1 MAFTVATDET
11 KFDSLDN
18 LYSAPV
24 STIGH
29 KIRVTALALFL
40 VVTSIDAQAD
50 DMGKFQV
57 KRIDNSPLIEKV
69 EKGFF
74 SNSFLSD
81 SDITV
86 SINQIGFTVLVR
98 ENPLPWQRKV
108 SARKLQ
114 DSFYENFDDN
124 QDDIDRFLPMFKAM
138 SRELSRL
145 PIEEVFVDVSRKKG
159 MIDFNLSMQEGVFLS
174 VAKTLDEKSDNVMFS
189 IARNHNTL
197 VIDEMPLRGLMKK
210 VVNVVAQLKTLD

>member
-159 MIDFNLSMQEGVFLS
+159 MIDFNLNMQEGVFLS
-174 VAKTLDEKSDNVMFS
+174 VAKTLDETSDNVMFS

>member
-1 MAFTVATDET
+1 
-11 KFDSLDN
+11 
-18 LYSAPV
+18 
-24 STIGH
+24 
-29 KIRVTALALFL
+29 
-40 VVTSIDAQAD
+40 
-50 DMGKFQV
+50 
-57 KRIDNSPLIEKV
+57 
-69 EKGFF
+69 
-74 SNSFLSD
+74 
-81 SDITV
+81 
-86 SINQIGFTVLVR
+86 VLVR

>member
-1 MAFTVATDET
+1 MAFTVITEET

-40 VVTSIDAQAD
+40 VVTSIDAQGDD

-57 KRIDNSPLIEKV
+57 KKIDNSPKIEMV
-69 EKGFF
+69 DNSLFTNPFF
-74 SNSFLSD
+74 SGIPISL
-81 SDITV
+81 
-86 SINQIGFTVLVR
+86 NQTDYTVLVR

-108 SARKLQ
+108 AARKLQ
-114 DSFYENFDDN
+114 DSFYENFDDI
-124 QDDIDRFLPMFKAM
+124 QDDIERFRPVFKAV

-145 PIEEVFVDVSRKKG
+145 PIEEVFVDVSRKKN
-159 MIDFNLSMQEGVFLS
+159 MIDFNLNLQEGVFLS
-174 VAKTLDEKSDNVMFS
+174 VAKTVDETSDNVLFS

-197 VIDEMPLRGLMKK
+197 VIDEMPLRDLMRKIE
-210 VVNVVAQLKTLD
+210 NVVAQLKTLA

>member
-1 MAFTVATDET
+1 MAFTVATEET
-11 KFDSLDN
+11 TFDSLDN

-24 STIGH
+24 STIGN

-50 DMGKFQV
+50 DNGFFQA
-57 KRIDNSPLIEKV
+57 KIIDNSPKIEMV
-69 EKGFF
+69 DNDFF
-74 SNSFLSD
+74 SNSLLSG
-81 SDITV
+81 IPV
-86 SINQIGFTVLVR
+86 SINQVDYTVLFR

-108 SARKLQ
+108 TARKLQ

-124 QDDIDRFLPMFKAM
+124 QDDIDRFLPLFKAM

-145 PIEEVFVDVSRKKG
+145 PVEEVFVDVSRKKG
-159 MIDFNLSMQEGVFLS
+159 MIDFNLNIQEGVFLS
-174 VAKTLDEKSDNVMFS
+174 VAKTVDETSDNVMFS

-197 VIDEMPLRGLMKK
+197 VIDEMPLCDLMKK

>member
-1 MAFTVATDET
+1 
-11 KFDSLDN
+11 LDN

-174 VAKTLDEKSDNVMFS
+174 VAKTLDETSDNVMFS

>member
-11 KFDSLDN
+11 KFDNLDN
-18 LYSAPV
+18 LYTAPA

-29 KIRVTALALFL
+29 KIRVTTLALFL

-50 DMGKFQV
+50 EIGNFQA
-57 KRIDNSPLIEKV
+57 KIDNNPKIEMFEKPL
-69 EKGFF
+69 FA
-74 SNSFLSD
+74 NSLLSG

-86 SINQIGFTVLVR
+86 SINQIGYTVLVR
-98 ENPLPWQRKV
+98 ESPLPWQKKV
-108 SARKLQ
+108 TARKLQ
-114 DSFYENFDDN
+114 DSFYENFEDN
-124 QDDIDRFLPMFKAM
+124 QDDIDRFQPLFKAM

-145 PIEEVFVDVSRKKG
+145 PVEEVFVDVSRKKG
-159 MIDFNLSMQEGVFLS
+159 MIDFNLNLQEGVFLS
-174 VAKTLDEKSDNVMFS
+174 VAKTVDETSDNVMFS

-197 VIDEMPLRGLMKK
+197 VIDEMPLRGLMKR

>member
-11 KFDSLDN
+11 RFDNLDN
-18 LYSAPV
+18 LYTAPA

-50 DMGKFQV
+50 DMGKFQA
-57 KRIDNSPLIEKV
+57 KIDNSPQIEMF
-69 EKGFF
+69 EKKLF
-74 SNSFLSD
+74 SNSLLSG
-81 SDITV
+81 IPV
-86 SINQIGFTVLVR
+86 SINQTDYTVLVR

-108 SARKLQ
+108 AARKLQ

-124 QDDIDRFLPMFKAM
+124 QDDIDCFLPLFKTV

-159 MIDFNLSMQEGVFLS
+159 MIDFNLNMQEGVFLS
-174 VAKTLDEKSDNVMFS
+174 VAKAIDETSDNVMFS

-197 VIDEMPLRGLMKK
+197 VIDEMPLRELMRK
-210 VVNVVAQLKTLD
+210 VVNVIAQLKTLA

>member
-174 VAKTLDEKSDNVMFS
+174 VAKTLDETSDNVMFS

>member
-74 SNSFLSD
+74 FEF
-81 SDITV
+81 IF
-86 SINQIGFTVLVR
+86 I
-98 ENPLPWQRKV
+98 
-108 SARKLQ
+108 
-114 DSFYENFDDN
+114 
-124 QDDIDRFLPMFKAM
+124 RF
-138 SRELSRL
+138 
-145 PIEEVFVDVSRKKG
+145 
-159 MIDFNLSMQEGVFLS
+159 
-174 VAKTLDEKSDNVMFS
+174 
-189 IARNHNTL
+189 
-197 VIDEMPLRGLMKK
+197 
-210 VVNVVAQLKTLD
+210 

>member
-57 KRIDNSPLIEKV
+57 KRIDNSPLIEKI

-174 VAKTLDEKSDNVMFS
+174 VAKTLDETSDNVMFS